1 VFDPSPIRQGKAIS
15 HKRHSQS
22 RANVYH
28 QTWSREMG
36 ETLGW
41 PSQQQGLW
49 DWKYHHPEPHLL
61 LSSANRWSALSGMCC
76 KIIIQTFF
84 SISSHSSWFSCL
96 SFACSHGSVRASSRY
111 PDCWLSCLGNG
122 IKNHDDI
129 KPQKNSTTYS
139 GILGASVR
147 RMLSYLWSF
156 LLTKSSKLV
165 YKTTMQRIALPCAM

>member
-1 VFDPSPIRQGKAIS
+1 MYSDVLSRIPALMLAQHQCLILLFKRLILTVFDPSPIRQGKAIS
-15 HKRHSQS
+15 HKHHLQS

-41 PSQQQGLW
+41 PSQQQALW

-61 LSSANRWSALSGMCC
+61 LSSANRRSALSGMCC

-96 SFACSHGSVRASSRY
+96 ASRAAMVVFVRVQ
-111 PDCWLSCLGNG
+111 G
-122 IKNHDDI
+122 IHTVD
-129 KPQKNSTTYS
+129 
-139 GILGASVR
+139 
-147 RMLSYLWSF
+147 YLAW
-156 LLTKSSKLV
+156 V
-165 YKTTMQRIALPCAM
+165 MALKIVMI